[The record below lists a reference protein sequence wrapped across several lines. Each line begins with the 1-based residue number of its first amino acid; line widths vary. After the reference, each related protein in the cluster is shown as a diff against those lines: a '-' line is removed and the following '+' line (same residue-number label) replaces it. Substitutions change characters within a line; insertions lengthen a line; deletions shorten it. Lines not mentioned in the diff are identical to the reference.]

1 MDPANRT
8 QIRNAILA
16 GGLAAG
22 ILDAIDAVIAF
33 KAVLGFDPVPIYQFV
48 ASGLLGP
55 SAFAGGAATA
65 LLGLAVHFLIAFVA
79 AASFVLASVAVPA
92 LRSRHFLSGAV
103 FGIGVYGVMNYI
115 VIPLS
120 RIPASPFSLPLF
132 LNGLIGHALLVGL
145 PIAYAAR
152 HYLGSAAAPRQPR
165 TQAVAADFSGRAEH
179 APSSAG

>member
-1 MDPANRT
+1 MDQANRT

-16 GGLAAG
+16 GGLVAG

-79 AASFVLASVAVPA
+79 AAIFVLASVAIPA
-92 LRSRHFLSGAV
+92 LRRRPFLSGAV

-132 LNGLIGHALLVGL
+132 LNGLVGHALLVGL

-152 HYLGSAAAPRQPR
+152 HYRGSASAPRKPM
-165 TQAVAADFSGRAEH
+165 TQAVATGFSGHGSDAVV
-179 APSSAG
+179 

>member
-1 MDPANRT
+1 MNQANRT
-8 QIRNAILA
+8 PILHAILA

-55 SAFAGGAATA
+55 SAFAGGVTTA

-79 AASFVLASVAVPA
+79 AATFILASVAIPA
-92 LRSRHFLSGAV
+92 LRSRPFLSGAV

-145 PIAYAAR
+145 PLAYAVR
-152 HYLGSAAAPRQPR
+152 HYLGSASAPRQPM
-165 TQAVAADFSGRAEH
+165 TQAVATGFSGRAEH
-179 APSSAG
+179 APSRAG